1 MKTSTKHA
9 RNFRPTIGTI
19 VTALAVASV
28 MGGMAITPAL
38 GDSDKGKGRADKGLH
53 KGWDRG
59 QPVYVYEYRPVYREP
74 YYYSA
79 PVYAPPPVYYYPQP
93 SPGINFFFPI
103 EIR

>member
-1 MKTSTKHA
+1 MKTSTTQA
-9 RNFRPTIGTI
+9 RNLRPTIGKI

-38 GDSDKGKGRADKGLH
+38 GDNDKGKSRDKGW
-53 KGWDRG
+53 KSNRG

-79 PVYAPPPVYYYPQP
+79 PVYAPPPLYYYPQP